1 MKLDAIL
8 WDYDG
13 TLVNSV
19 PKNIDI
25 TKQILA
31 EVAPHLTGEHLP
43 RYLRSE
49 AEYHH
54 ANHAAK
60 NWQALY
66 MDYYGLSR
74 DEMVLAGSLW
84 AKHQEMNRTEVLFF
98 AGLEAVIDHFSA
110 IPHGICSQ
118 NSQKNI
124 RRVLELH
131 GVNSLFKAVVGYDD
145 VPGQQQ
151 KPHPFGGLKC
161 LESIFGPAR
170 CQSLIYIGD
179 HEADVQFARHLQA
192 ALGEQSR
199 VISVAVAYSRAT
211 PERWEHQPDHI
222 ARDVEDLLPIVGQY
236 L

>member
-84 AKHQEMNRTEVLFF
+84 AKHQEMNRTEVRFF

-118 NSQKNI
+118 NSQKT
-124 RRVLELH
+124 
-131 GVNSLFKAVVGYDD
+131 FAGYWS
-145 VPGQQQ
+145 
-151 KPHPFGGLKC
+151 C
-161 LESIFGPAR
+161 MA
-170 CQSLIYIGD
+170 
-179 HEADVQFARHLQA
+179 
-192 ALGEQSR
+192 
-199 VISVAVAYSRAT
+199 
-211 PERWEHQPDHI
+211 
-222 ARDVEDLLPIVGQY
+222 
-236 L
+236 

>member
-84 AKHQEMNRTEVLFF
+84 AKHQEMNRTEVRFCG
-98 AGLEAVIDHFSA
+98 AG
-110 IPHGICSQ
+110 
-118 NSQKNI
+118 
-124 RRVLELH
+124 
-131 GVNSLFKAVVGYDD
+131 
-145 VPGQQQ
+145 
-151 KPHPFGGLKC
+151 GG
-161 LESIFGPAR
+161 
-170 CQSLIYIGD
+170 D
-179 HEADVQFARHLQA
+179 
-192 ALGEQSR
+192 
-199 VISVAVAYSRAT
+199 
-211 PERWEHQPDHI
+211 
-222 ARDVEDLLPIVGQY
+222 
-236 L
+236 